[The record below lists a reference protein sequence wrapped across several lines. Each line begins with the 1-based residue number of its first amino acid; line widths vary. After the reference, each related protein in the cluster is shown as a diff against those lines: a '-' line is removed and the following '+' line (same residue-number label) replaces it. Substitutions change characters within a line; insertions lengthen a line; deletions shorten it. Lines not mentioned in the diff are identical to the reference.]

1 MTLDCISICT
11 IINTVTNVTS
21 TNIFSESIWTDNE
34 VNFETLNV
42 GVNQSFDVL
51 IKAIEI
57 QLLHNYF

>member
-34 VNFETLNV
+34 VNLETLNV
-42 GVNQSFDVL
+42 GVDQSFDVL

>member
-1 MTLDCISICT
+1 MTLDCTSICT

-34 VNFETLNV
+34 VNLETLNV
-42 GVNQSFDVL
+42 GVDQSFDVL

>member
-1 MTLDCISICT
+1 MTLDCTSICT

-34 VNFETLNV
+34 VNLETLNV